1 MELAAEKLR
10 AKSGNYSERAKEEQG
25 DLERELYPVSDVFRM
40 RDRGEV
46 EINHSPSLWVSTVWA
61 RFEPHVCVCDGEK
74 RWSGTVD
81 TSMCYNIVSNN
92 SEINVECLIVQVA
105 VWSSAPSHHV
115 DTFTTPSRRGRFSV
129 DRRNVC
135 GGN

>member
-61 RFEPHVCVCDGEK
+61 RFEPHVYVCVRERK
-74 RWSGTVD
+74 
-81 TSMCYNIVSNN
+81 
-92 SEINVECLIVQVA
+92 
-105 VWSSAPSHHV
+105 
-115 DTFTTPSRRGRFSV
+115 
-129 DRRNVC
+129 
-135 GGN
+135 GGLAQSTRPCVII